1 MARVKIEPGGKVLIG
16 LVILS
21 ALLFLFFRVIA
32 SRGTHTTVST
42 EPVSATA
49 DTSQTET
56 QQTEPEAA
64 GQPTPRE
71 AQTVQQSTSPA
82 GPAMIFFA
90 FNRARI
96 NKNVYCI
103 FDRIKHEVRRQ
114 DQQPLQIVVEGNA
127 DSIGP
132 KLYNIRLSRV
142 RAARVADSLSR
153 RLGLPMSSFKIVAN
167 GFSNPIASN
176 STAAGRAENRRTE
189 VYIYH

>member
-21 ALLFLFFRVIA
+21 ALLFFFFRVIVTEEPRA
-32 SRGTHTTVST
+32 TVSSKG
-42 EPVSATA
+42 SAA
-49 DTSQTET
+49 DTSQAKAQQVEAEPTE
-56 QQTEPEAA
+56 QSD
-64 GQPTPRE
+64 RE
-71 AQTVQQSTSPA
+71 GSQTVEQPVPQA

-103 FDRIKHEVRRQ
+103 FDRIEHEVRRQ
-114 DQQPLQIVVEGNA
+114 DQKPLRIVVEGNA
-127 DSIGP
+127 DSIGT
-132 KLYNIRLSRV
+132 KWYNVRLSRA

-167 GFSNPIASN
+167 GFSRPIASN